1 MNKLNPEYVITIH
14 NSLQTLAAKTQ
25 HFRQSICKGELMN
38 TQYLEYILEANRC
51 ASVNKA
57 AKNCF
62 ISQSNLSNIIK
73 NVEEEVGYPIFYRT
87 PSGITPTPEGKAFMM
102 HAEKIVAEQNNILR
116 IPETFSAHND
126 LSILCARSA
135 FVFQCFLDFKKEY
148 PIQHS
153 QDAFMEA
160 GLRENL
166 RGIVSQKCRLGILV
180 MFESRIEKYAQM
192 AEQYNLEF
200 KTLKTGINM
209 KVFMSKSHPLAQKE
223 GLEMEDLAAH
233 PFLADSHIDNEDTL
247 DILKIRD
254 LNNVL
259 FYSDRGTIFDAVRK
273 GGYLAVGINI
283 APGDA
288 ENMQCVCRTIHNS
301 EKMAVCTLKLRSY
314 PLNSR
319 ENDFIKYLQRRLN
332 EYYGE
337 A

>member
-1 MNKLNPEYVITIH
+1 
-14 NSLQTLAAKTQ
+14 
-25 HFRQSICKGELMN
+25 MN
-38 TQYLEYILEANRC
+38 TQYMEYILEANRC

-102 HAEKIVAEQNNILR
+102 HAEKIVAEQSNIMR
-116 IPETFSAHND
+116 IPETFSANND
-126 LSILCARSA
+126 LSILCARSS
-135 FVFQCFLDFKKEY
+135 FVFQCFLDFKREF
-148 PIQHS
+148 PVQHS
-153 QDAFMEA
+153 HDAFMEA

-180 MFESRIEKYAQM
+180 MFESRIEKYTQT

-200 KTLKTGINM
+200 KTLTKGIDMNI
-209 KVFMSKSHPLAQKE
+209 FMAKDHPLAQKE
-223 GLEMEDLAAH
+223 TLVMEDLTAY

-247 DILKIRD
+247 DILNIRD
-254 LNNVL
+254 LGNVL

-273 GGYLAVGINI
+273 GGYLAVAINI

-288 ENMQCVCRTIHNS
+288 DFLGCVCRTVQGS
-301 EKMAVCTLKLRSY
+301 EKMSVCLLKLRTY
-314 PLNSR
+314 PLNGR
-319 ENDFIKYLQRRLN
+319 ETEFIRYLQKRMT
-332 EYYGE
+332 EYYL
-337 A
+337 